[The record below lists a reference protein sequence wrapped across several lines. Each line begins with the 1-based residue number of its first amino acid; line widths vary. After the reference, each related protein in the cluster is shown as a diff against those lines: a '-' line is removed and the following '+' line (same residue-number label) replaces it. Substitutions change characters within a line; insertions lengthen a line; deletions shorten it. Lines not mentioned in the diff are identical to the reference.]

1 MRREPRPDPLASQ
14 EAPWGEGIVPASPYA
29 AVVGSLPPRL
39 RLASGPWVF
48 PLPAADESVL
58 DAAESCPL
66 EAIVVS
72 DLDNLR
78 RIAPEG

>member
-1 MRREPRPDPLASQ
+1 MSEGTEWRLHVDPTRCIGSGICAGVAPQHFVLVDGLSRPVA
-14 EAPWGEGIVPASPYA
+14 ERI
-29 AVVGSLPPRL
+29 
-39 RLASGPWVF
+39 
-48 PLPAADESVL
+48 AADESVL

-72 DLDNLR
+72 DQDNLR

>member
-1 MRREPRPDPLASQ
+1 MSGASEWRLHVDPSRCIGSGICAGVAPRHFVLVDGLSRPVA
-14 EAPWGEGIVPASPYA
+14 ERI
-29 AVVGSLPPRL
+29 
-39 RLASGPWVF
+39 
-48 PLPAADESVL
+48 AADESVL

-72 DLDNLR
+72 EVESLR

>member
-1 MRREPRPDPLASQ
+1 MSEGTEWRLHVDPTRCIGSGICAGVAPRHFVLVDGLSRPVA
-14 EAPWGEGIVPASPYA
+14 ERI
-29 AVVGSLPPRL
+29 
-39 RLASGPWVF
+39 
-48 PLPAADESVL
+48 AADESVL

>member
-1 MRREPRPDPLASQ
+1 MSEGTEWRVHVDPTRCIGSGICAGVAPQHFVLVDGLSRPVA
-14 EAPWGEGIVPASPYA
+14 ERI
-29 AVVGSLPPRL
+29 
-39 RLASGPWVF
+39 
-48 PLPAADESVL
+48 AADESVL

>member
-1 MRREPRPDPLASQ
+1 MSEGTEWRLHVDPTRCIGSGICAGVAPQHFVLVDGLSRPVA
-14 EAPWGEGIVPASPYA
+14 ERI
-29 AVVGSLPPRL
+29 
-39 RLASGPWVF
+39 
-48 PLPAADESVL
+48 AADESVL

>member
-1 MRREPRPDPLASQ
+1 MSGASEWRLHVDATRCIGSGICAGVAPAHFVLVDGLSRPVA
-14 EAPWGEGIVPASPYA
+14 ERI
-29 AVVGSLPPRL
+29 
-39 RLASGPWVF
+39 
-48 PLPAADESVL
+48 AADESVL

-72 DLDNLR
+72 EVDSLR

>member
-1 MRREPRPDPLASQ
+1 MSGVSEWRLHVDPTRCIGSGICAGVAPGHFVLVDGLSRPVA
-14 EAPWGEGIVPASPYA
+14 ERI
-29 AVVGSLPPRL
+29 
-39 RLASGPWVF
+39 
-48 PLPAADESVL
+48 AADESVL

-72 DLDNLR
+72 EVDSLR